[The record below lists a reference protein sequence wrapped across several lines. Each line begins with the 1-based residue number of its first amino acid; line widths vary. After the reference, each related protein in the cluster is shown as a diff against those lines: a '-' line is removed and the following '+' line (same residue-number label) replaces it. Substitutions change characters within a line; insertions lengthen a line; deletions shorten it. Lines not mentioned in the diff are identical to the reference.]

1 MRGRF
6 IPSLTLECLGR
17 SHLRPVGRVG
27 QWAALGSDV
36 FSIYLRYHL
45 KKFLIQIPGNG
56 EEEEYSFE
64 RKMLSV
70 LGRF

>member
-1 MRGRF
+1 M
-6 IPSLTLECLGR
+6 
-17 SHLRPVGRVG
+17 GRVG

-56 EEEEYSFE
+56 EEEEYFLE

-70 LGRF
+70 LVRF